1 MMSENRNW
9 IHLTVSLFLISGCA
23 SERSINEKNRNQP
36 YAIPVSKSPPR
47 DSELPLFAQFRTL
60 SSAELTRAYGLM
72 RGPQRR
78 KADPGLNSAQKNF
91 ELYRDDLL
99 KIALERAT
107 EVEEVVNLLLDS
119 GANPDSVD
127 NDTLDEA
134 LEHHLNKVVDIIR
147 SRQKP
152 SWR

>member
-1 MMSENRNW
+1 
-9 IHLTVSLFLISGCA
+9 
-23 SERSINEKNRNQP
+23 
-36 YAIPVSKSPPR
+36 
-47 DSELPLFAQFRTL
+47 
-60 SSAELTRAYGLM
+60 
-72 RGPQRR
+72 
-78 KADPGLNSAQKNF
+78 
-91 ELYRDDLL
+91 LL